1 MKRSKKNRKEEI
13 YAISA
18 KLFRKRGYV
27 AATMRDIAELVGIEP
42 SSLYSH
48 IKSKEEILIN
58 ICTACANEFDQG
70 MQSIQESDRS
80 NPEKIAAL
88 IDLHLDIAYNKP
100 SSVTVF
106 NDEWRHL
113 PQNDLQLFLQ
123 KRNDY
128 ESNFKSILKE
138 GMEKGEF
145 VQMSESTA
153 FQLIINSLKWIH
165 YYSKKLNK
173 SDFDTKR
180 KEIIHFISRG
190 LLLKTN

>member
-1 MKRSKKNRKEEI
+1 MKRSKTRKEEI
-13 YAISA
+13 YAVSA

-27 AATMRDIAELVGIEP
+27 ASTMRDIAELVGIEP

-58 ICTACANEFDQG
+58 ICTACANEFDNG
-70 MQSIQESDRS
+70 MQSVQNDNSS
-80 NPEKIAAL
+80 NPKKIEAL
-88 IDLHLDIAYNKP
+88 IDLHLDIAFHKP

-113 PQNDLQLFLQ
+113 PESELKLFLE

-128 ESNFKSILKE
+128 ESSFKRILKE

-145 VQMSESTA
+145 VEMSESTA
-153 FQLIINSLKWIH
+153 FQLIINCVK
-165 YYSKKLNK
+165 
-173 SDFDTKR
+173 
-180 KEIIHFISRG
+180 
-190 LLLKTN
+190 

>member
-1 MKRSKKNRKEEI
+1 MKRSKSRKEEI
-13 YAISA
+13 YAVSA

-27 AATMRDIAELVGIEP
+27 ASTMRDIAELVGIEP

-48 IKSKEEILIN
+48 IKSKEEILVN
-58 ICTACANEFDQG
+58 ICTARANEFDQG
-70 MQSIQESDRS
+70 MQSIRNSKMS
-80 NPEKIAAL
+80 NPDKIKAL

-113 PQNDLQLFLQ
+113 PENELKLFLD

-128 ESNFKSILKE
+128 ESGFKAILRE

-145 VQMSESTA
+145 VKMSESTA
-153 FQLIINSLKWIH
+153 FQLIINSVKWIH

-173 SDFDTKR
+173 TAFETKR
-180 KEIIHFISRG
+180 KEIKHFISRG
-190 LLLKTN
+190 FFLKTN